1 MGKSSDFFKLEKYK
15 DAQPHHHHISL
26 LIIGKVLLVIA
37 LIILIKPAF
46 TGFTISR
53 QFEKLNISPDD
64 AIAKQEASNLQILA
78 LESKLKGCDEN
89 KKELKAQITSETE
102 EKTECM
108 KEKSG
113 LEIELDR
120 AKKDFES
127 KLAANLKSI
136 DAEKA
141 EIAEQIT
148 QEKAKSEELEND
160 FNELALNSANNIC
173 CKGRVDDKAIDSYKI
188 IDNRIVCGKGEANP
202 ISC

>member
-1 MGKSSDFFKLEKYK
+1 MGKISDFFKLERYK

-26 LIIGKVLLVIA
+26 MIVVKILLVIA

-78 LESKLKGCDEN
+78 LESKFEGCDEN
-89 KKELKAQITSETE
+89 KEELKEQITSETGG
-102 EKTECM
+102 KTECM
-108 KEKSG
+108 KEKSR

-127 KLAANLKSI
+127 ELAANLKSI

-148 QEKAKSEELEND
+148 QEKAKSEELAND
-160 FNELALNSANNIC
+160 FNE
-173 CKGRVDDKAIDSYKI
+173 
-188 IDNRIVCGKGEANP
+188 
-202 ISC
+202 

>member
-1 MGKSSDFFKLEKYK
+1 MRKISEFFKLERYK

-26 LIIGKVLLVIA
+26 LLVGKILLVIA

-64 AIAKQEASNLQILA
+64 AIAKQEASNLEILA
-78 LESKLKGCDEN
+78 LESKLERCNEKEN
-89 KKELKAQITSETE
+89 ELKAQITSETGY
-102 EKTECM
+102 KAECL

-113 LEIELDR
+113 LEMELDR

-127 KLAANLKSI
+127 ELAANLKSI
-136 DAEKA
+136 EAEKA
-141 EIAEQIT
+141 KIAEQIT
-148 QEKAKSEELEND
+148 EEKAKSEELEKD

-173 CKGRVDDKAIDSYKI
+173 CKLKVDDKGIDSYKI
-188 IDNRIVCGKGEANP
+188 ADNKVVCRKGEANA
-202 ISC
+202 INC